1 MGLVKTI
8 KSRFTM
14 KFEQFNFVDHIAGV
28 RVNDY
33 KDCYGTK
40 WMATSNSP
48 FAWRVK
54 KTTKKTK

>member
-14 KFEQFNFVDHIAGV
+14 KFERFNFTDQIAGL

-40 WMATSNSP
+40 WMATSDSP

-54 KTTKKTK
+54 KPNQK